1 MAQQYWV
8 PHPTE
13 VWGVAVEAGGGSYKL
28 WRAFDSSTGADDLTF
43 TPTAQEQLN
52 VRPVI
57 DPKGLQGIDNICYLS
72 DVSEASLL
80 QTLRQRYKER
90 QIYTNVGRIVI
101 SLNPFEYLPL
111 YGEAA
116 ISQYM
121 LSSDPFC
128 LPPHVYQ
135 VSAAALQNLRENRKP
150 QAALITG
157 ESGATAWMGLIRV
170 PVCFAQASVATR
182 LFHGGPVF
190 PELACSS
197 VTLLRIFGVSPGA
210 GKTETT
216 KFILQFLAT
225 AGDGSANGG
234 TSAAKISVQQRV
246 LEANPIMEAFGNA
259 STSRN
264 PNSSRFGKWI
274 EVLFNNRFTVIG
286 ARVTSYLLE
295 VPRVIGHTDGERN
308 YHVFYQIFEGLK
320 DSLKGLQAEYQL
332 GTDPT
337 AFKLLHPFS
346 SSKKTE
352 VFTQVSNVCGSY
364 SVLLTCSQA
373 GGAEGSVPDP
383 NTAVHLTSASGLLG
397 VPEEELIQA
406 LTCRSLKTGN
416 EVVKVV
422 LTPEKAQAARDGFAQ
437 LVYSCLFS
445 WLIARVNESLQPSEA
460 AQVEGN
466 VVGILDIAGFESF
479 KTNGFEQ
486 LCINLSNEKL
496 QHHFNQDIFLN
507 EISDYQKD
515 GLQDL
520 KLAYQDN
527 ADILDLIEG
536 KGGIFAVLDEELFV
550 PKGSEQGFVSKLA
563 KSRASDKRFI
573 PSKASGSLTFSVDHY
588 AGVVAYNATGWLQKN
603 QSSLPTEA
611 LNLLLASSNKVM
623 LQAVTLVSEKSA
635 NQGSGKGRSKSTIA
649 SDFKRQLKD
658 LIDRIEQ
665 TTTHY
670 VRCVK
675 PNKQHLPMCVC
686 SEDILSQLV
695 CSGVME
701 AVRIRK
707 AGFALRLP
715 HLDFVSR
722 YGILMGKQAK
732 VLKGMQQKAAADAL
746 VLLNQVL
753 ELTSA

>member
-1 MAQQYWV
+1 MVHAMFL
-8 PHPTE
+8 P
-13 VWGVAVEAGGGSYKL
+13 A
-28 WRAFDSSTGADDLTF
+28 
-43 TPTAQEQLN
+43 
-52 VRPVI
+52 
-57 DPKGLQGIDNICYLS
+57 GIDNICDLS

-111 YGEAA
+111 YGEAT

-121 LSSDPFC
+121 LSADPFC
-128 LPPHVYQ
+128 LQPHVYQ

-157 ESGATAWMGLIRV
+157 ESGA
-170 PVCFAQASVATR
+170 
-182 LFHGGPVF
+182 
-190 PELACSS
+190 
-197 VTLLRIFGVSPGA
+197 

-225 AGDGSANGG
+225 AGNGSADGG
-234 TSAAKISVQQRV
+234 SSAANNSVQQRV
-246 LEANPIMEAFGNA
+246 LEANPILEAFGNA

-274 EVLFNNRFTVIG
+274 EVLFNDRFTVVG

-295 VPRVIGHTDGERN
+295 VPRVIGHADGERN

-320 DSLKGLQAEYQL
+320 DSLKGLQTEYQL

-337 AFKLLHPFS
+337 AFKLLHPIS
-346 SSKKTE
+346 SSKKI
-352 VFTQVSNVCGSY
+352 ND
-364 SVLLTCSQA
+364 
-373 GGAEGSVPDP
+373 AEGLEELKHALQTLGFAATQQNDLFSIVAATLHLGNISFLPQNVGGGDGSMPDP
-383 NTAVHLTSASGLLG
+383 NTAVHLASASALLG
-397 VPEEELIQA
+397 VPEEA
-406 LTCRSLKTGN
+406 
-416 EVVKVV
+416 
-422 LTPEKAQAARDGFAQ
+422 
-437 LVYSCLFS
+437 
-445 WLIARVNESLQPSEA
+445 
-460 AQVEGN
+460 EGN

-507 EISDYQKD
+507 EISDYQKE

-536 KGGIFAVLDEELFV
+536 KG
-550 PKGSEQGFVSKLA
+550 EQGFVSKLV

-588 AGVVAYNATGWLQKN
+588 AGIVAYNATGWLQKN
-603 QSSLPTEA
+603 QSALPMEA
-611 LNLLLASSNKVM
+611 VSLLLASSNKVM

-635 NQGSGKGRSKSTIA
+635 DLGSGKGRSKSTI
-649 SDFKRQLKD
+649 
-658 LIDRIEQ
+658 
-665 TTTHY
+665 
-670 VRCVK
+670 
-675 PNKQHLPMCVC
+675 
-686 SEDILSQLV
+686 
-695 CSGVME
+695 GVME

-732 VLKGMQQKAAADAL
+732 VLKGMQQRAQAEAL
-746 VLLNQVL
+746 VIPN
-753 ELTSA
+753 

>member
-13 VWGVAVEAGGGSYKL
+13 VWAVAVEASGGGYKL
-28 WRAFDSSTGADDLTF
+28 WRAFDSSTVADNLTF
-43 TPTAQEQLN
+43 TPTAQEQQS

-57 DPKGLQGIDNICYLS
+57 DPKGLQGIDNICDLS

-111 YGEAA
+111 YGETT

-121 LSSDPFC
+121 LSSDPFS
-128 LPPHVYQ
+128 LHPHVYQ
-135 VSAAALQNLRENRKP
+135 VSAAALQDLRENRRP

-157 ESGATAWMGLIRV
+157 ESGA
-170 PVCFAQASVATR
+170 
-182 LFHGGPVF
+182 
-190 PELACSS
+190 
-197 VTLLRIFGVSPGA
+197 

-216 KFILQFLAT
+216 KIILQFLAT
-225 AGDGSANGG
+225 AGDGGAEGG
-234 TSAAKISVQQRV
+234 TSAARNSVQQRV
-246 LEANPIMEAFGNA
+246 LEANPILEAFGNA

-274 EVLFNNRFTVIG
+274 EVLFNDRFTVVG

-295 VPRVIGHTDGERN
+295 VPRVIGHADGERN

-320 DSLKGLQAEYQL
+320 DSLKGLQTEYQL
-332 GTDPT
+332 GTDPA
-337 AFKLLHPFS
+337 AFKLLHPIS
-346 SSKKTE
+346 SNKKI
-352 VFTQVSNVCGSY
+352 ND
-364 SVLLTCSQA
+364 
-373 GGAEGSVPDP
+373 AEGLEELKHALQTLGFAATQQNDLFSIVAATLHLGNISFLPQNVGGGDGSMPDP
-383 NTAVHLTSASGLLG
+383 NTAVHLTSASALLG
-397 VPEEELIQA
+397 LPEEELIKA
-406 LTCRSLKTGN
+406 LTSRSLKTGN
-416 EVVKVV
+416 EVIKVV
-422 LTPEKAQAARDGFAQ
+422 LTPEKAQGARDGFAQ

-445 WLIARVNESLQPSEA
+445 WLIARVNESLQPAEA
-460 AQVEGN
+460 A
-466 VVGILDIAGFESF
+466 
-479 KTNGFEQ
+479 
-486 LCINLSNEKL
+486 

-520 KLAYQDN
+520 KIAYQDN

-536 KGGIFAVLDEELFV
+536 KG
-550 PKGSEQGFVSKLA
+550 EQGFVSKLA
-563 KSRASDKRFI
+563 KSRANDKRLI

-588 AGVVAYNATGWLQKN
+588 AGIVAYNATGWLQKN
-603 QSSLPTEA
+603 QSALPMEA
-611 LNLLLASSNKVM
+611 VNLLLASSNKVM
-623 LQAVTLVSEKSA
+623 LQAVTLVSEKTE
-635 NQGSGKGRSKSTIA
+635 NQGSSKGRSKSTIA
-649 SDFKRQLKD
+649 SEFKRQLKD
-658 LIDRIEQ
+658 LTDRIGQ
-665 TTTHY
+665 TNTHY

-675 PNKQHLPMCVC
+675 PNKQHVPMCVC
-686 SEDILSQLV
+686 SQDILSQLI

-722 YGILMGKQAK
+722 YGVLMGKQAK
-732 VLKGMQQKAAADAL
+732 GLKSMQEKAAAETL
-746 VLLNQVL
+746 VLPNKAPQFA
-753 ELTSA
+753 SA